1 MDRIRLLRNP
11 IRDYAWGSRSALAE
25 LTGRPAP
32 TPTPEAE
39 LWMGAHPAAPSQIR
53 ADSGWVSLRGWIRR
67 DPKGVLGAETAR
79 RFAGELPFLFK
90 VLAPERAL
98 SIQTHPDAQRARAGF
113 ERENAA
119 GLGLGDARRSYRD
132 PNPKPEL
139 ICALTRFRVL
149 CGFRRADEITRGLA
163 ALGLASLEPLLA
175 ELRSFPER
183 GGLERFFRALMTR
196 GDDERCRLAEAVAE
210 AAARRT
216 RGEPDRV
223 ACAWVEELARQ
234 HPADVGVLAPLLLNP
249 VELGPGQA
257 LYLPAGELHSYLGG
271 VGVELMANSDN
282 VLRGGL
288 TNKHVDVPELL
299 AAISFREGLP
309 PLLEPR
315 AVAEGESV
323 YDAPAR
329 EFLLS
334 VLRSSRAA
342 PVSADTRGSVEILLC
357 TEGKAVV
364 RRAAHGDE
372 TPLPRGAAALVPAG
386 AGAYR
391 VEGEATLYRAGVP
404 RPQ

>member
-1 MDRIRLLRNP
+1 MNRIRLLRNP

-32 TPTPEAE
+32 APTPEAE
-39 LWMGAHPAAPSQIR
+39 LWMGAHPAAPSEVR
-53 ADSGWVSLRGWIRR
+53 ADSGWVSLPDWIRR
-67 DPKGVLGAETAR
+67 DPEAVLGVETAR
-79 RFAGELPFLFK
+79 RFGGELPFLFK

-98 SIQTHPDAQRARAGF
+98 SIQTHPDAERARAGF

-119 GLGLGDARRSYRD
+119 GLELGDPKRSYRD

-139 ICALTRFRVL
+139 ICALTRFRLL
-149 CGFRRADEITRGLA
+149 CGFRRAEEILRGFLA
-163 ALGLASLEPLLA
+163 LRLSSLEPLIA
-175 ELRSFPER
+175 ELRGAPEG

-196 GDDERCRLAEAVAE
+196 DDEERRRLAEEVAE
-210 AAARRT
+210 AAT
-216 RGEPDRV
+216 RGEQDRLV
-223 ACAWVEELARQ
+223 CGWVQELAHQ
-234 HPADVGVLAPLLLNP
+234 HPGDVGVLAPLLLNP
-249 VELGPGQA
+249 IELGPGQA

-288 TNKHVDVPELL
+288 TTKHVDVTELL
-299 AAISFREGLP
+299 DTLSFREGLP

-315 AVAEGESV
+315 AVAEAERV
-323 YDAPAR
+323 YDTPAH
-329 EFLLS
+329 EFSLS

-342 PVSADTRGSVEILLC
+342 PVSVDTGGSVEILLC
-357 TEGKAVV
+357 TEGEAVV
-364 RRAAHGDE
+364 RGRAHREA

-391 VEGEATLYRAGVP
+391 VEGEATLHRAGVP
-404 RPQ
+404 R